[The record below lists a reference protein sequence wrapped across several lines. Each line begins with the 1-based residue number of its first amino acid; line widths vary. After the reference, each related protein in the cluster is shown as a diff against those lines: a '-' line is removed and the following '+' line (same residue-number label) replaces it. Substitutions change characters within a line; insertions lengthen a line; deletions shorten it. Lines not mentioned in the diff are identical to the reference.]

1 MRLLLMQFQLFD
13 VLYKSLLVDLLTLSA
28 LPHVKQ

>member
-13 VLYKSLLVDLLTLSA
+13 VLHESLLVDLLTLLA
-28 LPHVKQ
+28 LPHMKQ